1 MRKILTINAGSSSL
15 KFKIFDLLSN
25 TLQPIAWGIC
35 ERVGDPAKSS
45 FKATFCSPEL
55 HQDHTD
61 MQTPFSDHTAAM
73 KTVSDY
79 LVRILGETIHEQVV
93 GVGHR
98 VVHGKDECNAVE
110 VTPGVLNFIEDAS
123 DLAPLHNPANLKGIL
138 ASKSTFPYAT
148 QVAVFDTA
156 FHSTMP
162 PRNYTYALPKE
173 LIDKYHLRKYGFHG
187 TSYKYICERS
197 SALLGKTIDTF
208 NGILCHLGAG
218 ASLCAVRDGKSLD
231 TTMGLTPLQGVMMA
245 TRSGDLD
252 PSVVTYL
259 INKGME
265 PASVETLLN
274 KKSGFLGLCGASDIR
289 NVHEMANA
297 GDAAA
302 ALALDVFVSRVKKY
316 IGSYMVELEG
326 NVDALVF
333 TAGIGEHDHEIRRMI
348 CSGMQWA
355 GIDLSDD
362 LNSKCS
368 GESCIISNDCSKV
381 TILVMPTDEELSIAE
396 QTLAFLTP

>member
-1 MRKILTINAGSSSL
+1 MRKILTLNAGSSSL

-25 TLQPIAWGIC
+25 SLQPIAWGIC
-35 ERVGDPAKSS
+35 ERVGDPEESS
-45 FKATFCSPEL
+45 FKATFCS
-55 HQDHTD
+55 QDHKQDFTD
-61 MQTPFSDHTAAM
+61 MQTPFLDHTAAM
-73 KTVSDY
+73 KTVSEY
-79 LVRILGETIHEQVV
+79 LIGILGDGIHEQVV

-98 VVHGKDECNAVE
+98 VVHGKDECKAVE
-110 VTPGVLNFIEDAS
+110 VTPAVLDLIEEAS
-123 DLAPLHNPANLKGIL
+123 DLAPLHNPANVKGIL
-138 ASKSTFPYAT
+138 ASKSIFPDAT

-162 PRNYTYALPKE
+162 PRNYTYALPQE
-173 LIDKYHLRKYGFHG
+173 LIDRYHLRKYGFHG

-197 SALLGKTIDTF
+197 SAMVGKRVDTF

-218 ASLCAVRDGKSLD
+218 ASLCAVRHGKSQD
-231 TTMGLTPLQGVMMA
+231 TTMGLTPLQGLMIA

-259 INKGME
+259 IHKGMD
-265 PASVETLLN
+265 PASVETMLN

-289 NVHEMANA
+289 NVHQMAAA
-297 GDAAA
+297 GDARA

-326 NVDALVF
+326 DVDALVF
-333 TAGIGEHDHEIRRMI
+333 TAGIGEHDSEIRRKI

-355 GIDLSDD
+355 GIDLSDT
-362 LNSKCS
+362 LNSNCT
-368 GESCIISNDCSKV
+368 GESSCIISNDCSKV
-381 TILVMPTDEELSIAE
+381 KILVMPTDEELSIAE
-396 QTLAFLTP
+396 QTLAFVG